1 MAASIDPL
9 DTVMERKASISPGPG
24 TESVHKKVTE
34 DFHELLEESK
44 RMLFDLKMVTDDRA
58 SLRWELQNEAQ
69 GVELAEVVE
78 LDEDSKINDGAALRS
93 APKINAQ
100 DDMQLEDFSNDEE
113 CQGFQKRKQTIVDNV
128 TKMAQ
133 IKYPPTK
140 GAEKKN
146 EMLSNLVHALD
157 EEE

>member
-1 MAASIDPL
+1 MA
-9 DTVMERKASISPGPG
+9 
-24 TESVHKKVTE
+24 
-34 DFHELLEESK
+34 
-44 RMLFDLKMVTDDRA
+44 
-58 SLRWELQNEAQ
+58 
-69 GVELAEVVE
+69 E
-78 LDEDSKINDGAALRS
+78 LDEDSKINDGAALQF
-93 APKINAQ
+93 APNSDVQ